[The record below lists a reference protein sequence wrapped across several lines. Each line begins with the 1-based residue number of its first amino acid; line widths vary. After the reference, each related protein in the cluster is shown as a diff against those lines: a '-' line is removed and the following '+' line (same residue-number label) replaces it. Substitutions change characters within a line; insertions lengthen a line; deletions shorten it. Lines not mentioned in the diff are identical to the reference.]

1 MFNIEEWL
9 KTLQPGASGS
19 MIPVGMMGQPM
30 PATPATPQTPV
41 APGTPA
47 TPQYAGPADLS
58 LPSAPNLQGEFPPA
72 PGSGGMLAGIGNAIG
87 TNDGTPGGAS
97 AFGGLLKFKDDEAK
111 QAAMRGLLGFSAG
124 MLAGGGP
131 SETPTNIGQ
140 IVGNSLAS
148 GVGAYDGYKENQ
160 SNLRYKNAQIAGSER
175 EAAAQAAKAAQAQKD
190 AALRA
195 QLFGGQGF
203 NGGSP
208 AGATAAATPASVP
221 SIPAAG
227 PTLAAQPAPSND
239 LAAQIN
245 RQRETYQRQ
254 YNGLMLMG
262 DGENARPIFQ
272 QMNFLD
278 NEAAKQGLVWD
289 GTKYAP
295 APGILEGARAT
306 EAAKTAGRESEA
318 RTDDIRNYDLYV
330 AQETA
335 AGRQPV
341 SFENWRVA
349 TPSGYQRKQNPDG
362 SIALEPIP
370 GGPEAAKVAAAQAA
384 KDRKAD
390 GKDVASNA
398 VDTAFENV
406 IRIRNKP
413 WTLPTNRLIG
423 GVLSNIGGTNANDMR
438 AALETL
444 KANASIS
451 TIQKMREES
460 PTGAGMGS
468 PSDAEQRMLQAAY
481 ATLEQSQ
488 SDEEFIRNLNSF
500 RNLWLDMVHG
510 QGNGP
515 ERFPMD
521 YGLNPL
527 TTEEQAASEARVNPV
542 GDPTVPRIANVD
554 QFYELAPGTTYI
566 DPQGN
571 TRVKR

>member
-1 MFNIEEWL
+1 MFNIQEWL
-9 KTLQPGASGS
+9 KSLQPGASGA
-19 MIPVGMMGQPM
+19 MIPTGMMGQPM
-30 PATPATPQTPV
+30 PATPATPATPV

-87 TNDGTPGGAS
+87 TNDGSPGGAS

-131 SETPTNIGQ
+131 SETPTNLGG

-160 SNLRYKNAQIAGSER
+160 SNLRFRNAQIAGSER
-175 EAAAQAAKAAQAQKD
+175 EAAAQAAKAAQAQRD
-190 AALRA
+190 AETRA
-195 QLFGGQGF
+195 RLFGGQGF
-203 NGGSP
+203 DGGSQT
-208 AGATAAATPASVP
+208 GATAVPTPASA
-221 SIPAAG
+221 SMPAATV
-227 PTLAAQPAPSND
+227 PTSD
-239 LAAQIN
+239 LATQIN

-318 RTDDIRNYDLYV
+318 RTDDIREYDLYV

-341 SFENWRVA
+341 SFDAWRVA

-384 KDRKAD
+384 KDKKAD
-390 GKDVASNA
+390 GKDVASTV

-406 IRIRNKP
+406 IRIRNNA
-413 WTLPTNRLIG
+413 TLPVNGWSGSL
-423 GVLSNIGGTNANDMR
+423 LSNIGGTAANDMR

-444 KANASIS
+444 KAQASLS

-468 PSDAEQRMLQAAY
+468 PSDAEQRMLQASY

-488 SDEEFIRNLNSF
+488 SDEEFIRNLNTF

-515 ERFPMD
+515 ERFPLD

-527 TTEEQAASEARVNPV
+527 TTDEQAASDARVSPV
-542 GDPTVPRIANVD
+542 GSSPIPRIANVD